1 MRGTHGVAARKYLVA
16 LRKTAFLSGLCVR
29 HLAPNFVANA

>member
-16 LRKTAFLSGLCVR
+16 LRKTAFHRGLCVR
-29 HLAPNFVANA
+29 HLTPNFVANA